1 MATVGVAD
9 PSLSA
14 LVERDVVAGAGKG
27 GGKLASKIA
36 AKLGAGSKKQAE
48 YESAGTA
55 MGRRVATQVMPH
67 VKSAGKEIGR
77 RVLNKAGGFL
87 RKSLL
92 GFKKGGRVYKRM
104 CMGGKCGGVCKRKIK
119 TFKTR
124 NGKLVKFAM
133 GGKVR
138 HM

>member
-14 LVERDVVAGAGKG
+14 LMERDVVAGAGKG

-48 YESAGTA
+48 YESAGSA

-67 VKSAGKEIGR
+67 LKSAGKDIGR
-77 RVLNKAGGFL
+77 RLLSKAGSYV
-87 RKSLL
+87 RKQFL
-92 GFKKGGRVYKRM
+92 GFKKGGRAGYKRM
-104 CMGGKCGGVCKRKIK
+104 CKGGKCGKKKYMKC
-119 TFKTR
+119 FKTR
-124 NGKLVKFAM
+124 SGKLVKFAM

>member
-14 LVERDVVAGAGKG
+14 LVERDVVAGAAKG
-27 GGKLASKIA
+27 SGKLASKIA
-36 AKLGAGSKKQAE
+36 AKLGAGSQKQAE
-48 YESAGTA
+48 YESAGSSF
-55 MGRRVATQVMPH
+55 GRRVATQAMPH
-67 VKSAGKEIGR
+67 LKRVGKDIGK
-77 RVLNKAGGFL
+77 RVLAKAGSYV

-104 CMGGKCGGVCKRKIK
+104 CMGGKCGGVCKRKMK

-124 NGKLVKFAM
+124 SGKVVKFAM